1 MSWDAF
7 QREAILELG
16 LVPWQV
22 RAPGSEAPPSDPR
35 SLAMVAQGLQIA
47 PERLIEAGIV
57 LPPYERLRDA
67 AAKRALWTRV
77 RAWRRQA

>member
-35 SLAMVAQGLQIA
+35 SLAMVAQGLRIA

-77 RAWRRQA
+77 RALRRQA